1 MPRAGVRS
9 AITTTLG
16 LLLLAL
22 TAASAPAASKPYSLT
37 ITPGTVAAGT
47 QSTFT
52 AHFAVPASA
61 SQQLGSADVT
71 VPAGFTVVSAS
82 VPAPGTATVTGGT
95 VRLRNLAVQPGHAVD
110 ATVVARAPCTAG
122 TSSWTV
128 LAKQANDF
136 NGPPGNDLT
145 LVAASSS
152 LTTTVTGSCGLALR
166 FVTQPTA
173 ARVGQVISG
182 SPYAPGGPPVSV
194 EVVDAA
200 GARVTT
206 ATDAITI
213 ALGAGSSPGTLS
225 GTLTVNAVAGLAAF
239 STLRISAPG
248 TFTLAATAAGLT
260 SATSASFKVD
270 TVVTACTEDVL
281 CTGTTSSPTT
291 KVDVSAFA
299 DPARPDSGFLALSL
313 NVGPAL
319 DCAGYTEISPDTALL
334 DVTAANRTKTVSLTI
349 DKRQMN
355 AVSNNGASFLQL
367 CFASPAPFT
376 TLTGTL
382 SPQQGTFDW
391 NADGVADPQYVGLLP
406 DCDAFAPPCVVERKK
421 VGAGDGFIQA
431 RLPAGLADPRM
442 RG

>member
-82 VPAPGTATVTGGT
+82 VPVPGTATVTGGT

-145 LVAASSS
+145 LVGGLELADDHRHRPAAGSRCASSRS
-152 LTTTVTGSCGLALR
+152 PPRHGW
-166 FVTQPTA
+166 
-173 ARVGQVISG
+173 AR
-182 SPYAPGGPPVSV
+182 
-194 EVVDAA
+194 
-200 GARVTT
+200 
-206 ATDAITI
+206 
-213 ALGAGSSPGTLS
+213 SS
-225 GTLTVNAVAGLAAF
+225 
-239 STLRISAPG
+239 
-248 TFTLAATAAGLT
+248 
-260 SATSASFKVD
+260 
-270 TVVTACTEDVL
+270 
-281 CTGTTSSPTT
+281 
-291 KVDVSAFA
+291 
-299 DPARPDSGFLALSL
+299 PARPTHLA
-313 NVGPAL
+313 V
-319 DCAGYTEISPDTALL
+319 
-334 DVTAANRTKTVSLTI
+334 R
-349 DKRQMN
+349 R
-355 AVSNNGASFLQL
+355 
-367 CFASPAPFT
+367 
-376 TLTGTL
+376 
-382 SPQQGTFDW
+382 
-391 NADGVADPQYVGLLP
+391 
-406 DCDAFAPPCVVERKK
+406 
-421 VGAGDGFIQA
+421 
-431 RLPAGLADPRM
+431 
-442 RG
+442 

>member
-1 MPRAGVRS
+1 MPRPGVRS

-82 VPAPGTATVTGGT
+82 VPAPGTATV
-95 VRLRNLAVQPGHAVD
+95 VRADRAAAQPGRA
-110 ATVVARAPCTAG
+110 ARPLGRRDGRRASALHRGHVELDGAREAG
-122 TSSWTV
+122 QRLQRPARQRPRPSS
-128 LAKQANDF
+128 
-136 NGPPGNDLT
+136 P
-145 LVAASSS
+145 ASSS

-225 GTLTVNAVAGLAAF
+225 GTLTVNAVAGLASF

-248 TFTLAATAAGLT
+248 TFTLAGDRA
-260 SATSASFKVD
+260 
-270 TVVTACTEDVL
+270 
-281 CTGTTSSPTT
+281 P
-291 KVDVSAFA
+291 
-299 DPARPDSGFLALSL
+299 
-313 NVGPAL
+313 
-319 DCAGYTEISPDTALL
+319 
-334 DVTAANRTKTVSLTI
+334 
-349 DKRQMN
+349 
-355 AVSNNGASFLQL
+355 
-367 CFASPAPFT
+367 ASPRRR
-376 TLTGTL
+376 
-382 SPQQGTFDW
+382 
-391 NADGVADPQYVGLLP
+391 
-406 DCDAFAPPCVVERKK
+406 PPRS
-421 VGAGDGFIQA
+421 
-431 RLPAGLADPRM
+431 RSTPW
-442 RG
+442 